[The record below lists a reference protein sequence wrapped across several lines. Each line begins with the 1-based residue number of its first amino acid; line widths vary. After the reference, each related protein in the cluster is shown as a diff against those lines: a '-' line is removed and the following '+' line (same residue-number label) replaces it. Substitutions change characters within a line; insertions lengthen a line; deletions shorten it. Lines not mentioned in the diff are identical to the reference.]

1 MANKGTNE
9 KPKDVVPP
17 LRSQFKHQTRPRRQW
32 LIVQEFGKQ
41 GGGCNDGIA
50 KVELKDDPIERVY
63 IEKRFLSEHIEMGV
77 AHKEIALL
85 HQLGDWPGVVKMVD
99 HFVDTQ
105 RKKASVYLEYC
116 DGRDLESVIIKC
128 AKEHKRIHE
137 RKIWDWFISLMD
149 TLVYLH
155 RGPNPENERDVILYW
170 NVVYHCDIKPGNIFL
185 KTDRS
190 KGKVVAKLADFGCS
204 QSEHLAQVTKS
215 RNRVG
220 FASATTPGFEPPEH
234 PKYSG
239 ATDVWQL
246 ALCIACVCTATIN
259 PRRRENRSGQSWSRS
274 QPAGQHYSRE
284 LNEIL
289 AWCLNDDAKKRPMP
303 MEISRRLKAKF
314 QTVSLPRD
322 DQPLVVLGSRKDYTS
337 QGSHPVSSP
346 GERANDKRPGL
357 HPHAFS
363 DPEVDRMEHR
373 GNQYAEFVQNQRFMM
388 HGGRGLPPPR
398 LPGGFVHGYGPDAF
412 PPGFG
417 PGGDFV
423 GGRNCDHD
431 PRYDPRYDPRWR

>member
-128 AKEHKRIHE
+128 AKEHRRIHE

-259 PRRRENRSGQSWSRS
+259 PRSRENRSGQSWSRS
-274 QPAGQHYSRE
+274 QPAGQYYSRE

-303 MEISRRLKAKF
+303 MDISRRLKAKF

-322 DQPLVVLGSRKDYTS
+322 DQPLVVLGSRKDHTS
-337 QGSHPVSSP
+337 QGSHPASSP

-417 PGGDFV
+417 PGGDFF